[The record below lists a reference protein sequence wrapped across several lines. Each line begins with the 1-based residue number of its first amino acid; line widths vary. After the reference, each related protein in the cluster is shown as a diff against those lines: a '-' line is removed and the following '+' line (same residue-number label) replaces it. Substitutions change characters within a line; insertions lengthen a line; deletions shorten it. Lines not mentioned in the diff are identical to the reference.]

1 MRVPAQANVTTG
13 GLTLKPAALLL
24 GSMSVSKPGFFTI
37 ALLLILVLAGG
48 LRLAL
53 VGLRSDQLREDRD
66 AYIAIAR
73 NLAAGNGFTSSQP
86 DTGQDIEP
94 TAFRPPLY
102 PCLLAIG
109 YFLNA
114 GAIGTGIM
122 QVFLGLGTVWFTW
135 KTGQQLQLKL
145 GALVAAGIVATDPIL
160 LQYTTYS
167 MTEVLATFLSSLL
180 LYLLVCSFQQ
190 REAGATASTTSL
202 PLLFWTGVIW
212 GLAILCRPTF
222 LAFLGIW
229 ILVRLAGSLKQRL
242 WSANQ
247 ESPVPVW
254 KPTAFLAAGIML
266 AVSPWLIRN
275 LVVFRAPILTTTHG
289 GYTLLLGNNPVFY
302 QEVVQQ
308 PWGVVWTGES
318 LDAWQKSLEADI
330 DKLEPPIETEQERD
344 RWMYQ
349 RAKKNIAAQPDLFVQ
364 SCLLKLK
371 RFWNIAPLASAG
383 VTQSRSLVWGVA
395 GYYFVVLLGCF
406 WGLGLTIWKRKAD
419 WSPLIWLLVSFS
431 IVHLFYW
438 TNMRMRAPLVPS
450 IALLSIFGWSYL
462 IQFCKIDRLWKRP
475 EDERSNS

>member
-1 MRVPAQANVTTG
+1 
-13 GLTLKPAALLL
+13 
-24 GSMSVSKPGFFTI
+24 MSVSKPGFITT
-37 ALLLILVLAGG
+37 ALLLILILAGG

-53 VGLRSDQLREDRD
+53 VGLHSDQLREDRD

-73 NLAAGNGFTSSQP
+73 NLAAGNGFTSSRP
-86 DTGQDIEP
+86 EEGQDIKP

-102 PCLLAIG
+102 PCLLAIS
-109 YFLNA
+109 YFLKV
-114 GAIGTGIM
+114 GTIGTGIM
-122 QVFLGLGTVWFTW
+122 QVILGLGTVWFTW

-145 GALVAAGIVATDPIL
+145 AALAAAGIVATDPIL

-180 LYLLVCSFQQ
+180 LYLLVCSLQ
-190 REAGATASTTSL
+190 RRETGEAAATAL
-202 PLLFWTGVIW
+202 PTMLFWTGIVW

-222 LAFLGIW
+222 LAFLGLW
-229 ILVRLAGSLKQRL
+229 ILFCLAGSVKQRL
-242 WSANQ
+242 WPGNL

-254 KPTAFLAAGIML
+254 KPTAFLAAGILL

-308 PWGVVWTGES
+308 PWGTVWTGES

-330 DKLEPPIETEQERD
+330 ARLKPPIESEQERD

-349 RAKKNIAAQPDLFVQ
+349 RARKNIAAQPQVFVQ
-364 SCLLKLK
+364 SCLLRLK

-395 GYYFVVLLGCF
+395 VYYFVVLWGSF
-406 WGLGLTIWKRKAD
+406 WGLCLVIWKREPN

-438 TNMRMRAPLVPS
+438 TNMRMRAPLVPA
-450 IALLSIFGWSYL
+450 IALLSVFGWSHL
-462 IQFCKIDRLWKRP
+462 MHFCKIDRLWKQP
-475 EDERSNS
+475 ETGHSKV